1 MAAYIFPGQ
10 GSQYPGMG
18 KELYDRFPV
27 AKELFEEGDR
37 LLGFSISEIMF
48 HGQDE
53 QLKQTAVTQP
63 SIFIHSCALATAAGE
78 DFKPS
83 MVAGHSLGEISALAA
98 SGSLSFEDGLLL
110 VKKRADAM
118 QKACEANPSTMAA
131 ILGLDDAEV
140 EKVCNQVSGTV
151 VPANYNAPGQVVISG
166 THEAVNEAIEQLK
179 ANGAKRAMPL
189 NVGGAFHSPIMD
201 SAREELAG
209 ALSDT
214 NFKQPSCPVYQNAT
228 AKPATN
234 PETIQR
240 HLMEQLTAP
249 VRWNQSV
256 QAMIADGAETFLEVG
271 PGTVLQNL
279 VKKIDRHKTFKSLEV

>member
-1 MAAYIFPGQ
+1 MTAYMFPGQ

-18 KELYDRFPV
+18 QELYNRFPE
-27 AKELFEEGDR
+27 AKAIFDEADR
-37 LLGFSISEIMF
+37 LLGFSISETMF
-48 HGQDE
+48 HGNDDD
-53 QLKQTAVTQP
+53 LKQTAVTQP
-63 SIFIHSCALATAAGE
+63 AIFIHSYALATAAGKQF
-78 DFKPS
+78 DPS

-98 SGSLSFEDGLLL
+98 SCSLSFEDGLLL

-118 QKACEANPSTMAA
+118 QKACEAHPSTMAA

-140 EKVCNQVSGTV
+140 EKVCDQVSGTV

-179 ANGAKRAMPL
+179 ARGAKRAMPL

-201 SAREELAG
+201 SAKEELAG
-209 ALSDT
+209 ALSAT
-214 NFKQPSCPVYQNAT
+214 NFSQPSCPVYQNAT
-228 AKPATN
+228 AQPATD
-234 PETIQR
+234 PETIQS

-249 VRWNQSV
+249 VKWNQSV